1 MKKKSIKNII
11 LENKKTIIILI
22 TTILF
27 LIITYFTFSSKI
39 NTFDK
44 LVETYILNIR
54 NDKMTNIM
62 ITITNISSAYSLIVI
77 SILLLVIIKKKKIPL
92 AIMINLISVFLISQ
106 LAKIIIRRPR
116 PSGINLV
123 EASGFSYPSGHSMVS
138 MAYFGYIAYL
148 IYNHLD
154 HKLSKAILIITLIIT
169 SITIGFSR
177 IYLGVHYLSDV
188 IAGFLLSIIYL
199 IIYIKLN
206 DKQGV

>member
-138 MAYFGYIAYL
+138 MA
-148 IYNHLD
+148 
-154 HKLSKAILIITLIIT
+154 
-169 SITIGFSR
+169 
-177 IYLGVHYLSDV
+177 
-188 IAGFLLSIIYL
+188 
-199 IIYIKLN
+199 
-206 DKQGV
+206 